1 MKAGLA
7 VVLLSGGMDSCVTAA
22 IANESFELACLHV
35 NYKQRTEARELRAF
49 NDIAS
54 YYGVPKEKRLII
66 DMAYLGAIG
75 GSSLTDTRIAVP
87 TSTAT
92 ANKGPSTYVPFRN
105 THLLMA
111 AVSWAEVIGAEK
123 VFIGAVEDDRIGYP
137 DCRKEYYDI
146 FNALVDAGTKPDT
159 HITVETPLIN
169 MKKSDI
175 VRMGMSLGA
184 PFSLSWSCYQEKDR
198 ACGRC
203 QSCLLRREAFNE
215 AGYTDPIPYRTNSP

>member
-66 DMAYLGAIG
+66 DMAYLGVIG

-92 ANKGPSTYVPFRN
+92 ANKVPSTYVPF
-105 THLLMA
+105 
-111 AVSWAEVIGAEK
+111 S
-123 VFIGAVEDDRIGYP
+123 F
-137 DCRKEYYDI
+137 
-146 FNALVDAGTKPDT
+146 
-159 HITVETPLIN
+159 
-169 MKKSDI
+169 
-175 VRMGMSLGA
+175 
-184 PFSLSWSCYQEKDR
+184 
-198 ACGRC
+198 
-203 QSCLLRREAFNE
+203 
-215 AGYTDPIPYRTNSP
+215 